1 MPTPPYGFVP
11 VVPKVAITDAPVFHH
26 GANPRQETLLSGE
39 LRLTL
44 KTLTPLLIG
53 HDRYRA
59 EQVNGQSPFEQGLVR
74 LPHDWGIAFPVKK
87 EKSIV
92 EPLRLDGRVLIPG
105 SALTGMLRHSL
116 GALLSA
122 PMERVAEHT
131 YSYRPNIA
139 HADPRYDQVLYA
151 SRPAV
156 VLAVDPVLKVKVLQ
170 EARAAVFLR
179 GGRVGGTPRDDQ
191 WVWQQLGSPSAGAP
205 LSTTY
210 SEVRLDGYKDVIHLI
225 PAPPGAVQALD
236 HRYFTYKGG
245 MDGSGDLARLFS
257 GAGKAYRH
265 ALVHAA
271 HYAKGVPLDI
281 DEAVHQRYR
290 DTQCHLIHTT
300 TGHLSSRHPLV
311 KHNNQT
317 EIDRVIAGIEASAR
331 LEVGQLI
338 YVEVELD
345 RTAQKLIRV
354 TSFGHNH
361 HYRVRYTDSVQDVWN
376 ETAYTR
382 RAVLA
387 PLQWE
392 TALAPP
398 PEPGQPDHAPPAGLS
413 AARLLFG
420 YASSQADDS
429 GTKGI
434 GKGDFERL
442 AGRLAFNMAVEQ
454 VQNPQDITRFL
465 DNGRPIPLR
474 VLGQPRPSAVEYY
487 LDQTGAQGE
496 RLNTYGDLPNQRG
509 AELQGRKDYLHQ
521 PDAATDSSLYRL
533 DSDLA
538 ALDGCPEKAAFLQSL
553 PGLPINAAQLS
564 SRDIAKVLLERDA
577 AWIKGWEDQLSK
589 QSKDEKRQGLPPA
602 QQTAKK
608 ILHSIP
614 VRTFLRAIEHLQG
627 DQAALA
633 RYVVKPGTAFR
644 CTLRFRDLR
653 PWELGAVLLAL
664 EPVRIGTLQTILPQT
679 QTIRSL
685 CAQVSAEWSNP
696 PTAPLFAQKLGGG
709 RPLGLGSV
717 RIAVDRLAIWDGTT
731 LVPPAEGHAP
741 GQDRGVV
748 ADAFKTLGEKLKPM
762 ARDAQGAKVIES
774 WLQVHRYQGQ
784 PRRDYPRAEDPSSGR
799 HEIYVWHTQ
808 QRRAHAKQRR
818 IRR

>member
-1 MPTPPYGFVP
+1 MAEEDRNGGRGGRPAPGRPAASRGSAPGGIRPSRPVPDRGTPRSQPGGPTGPETLNQPTGKPDTPPLPYGFVP
-11 VVPKVAITDAPVFHH
+11 VVPELAVTDAPVFHH
-26 GANPRQETLLSGE
+26 GANPDQEQLLSGE
-39 LRLTL
+39 IRLTL
-44 KTLTPLLIG
+44 KALTPLLIG

-59 EQVNGQSPFEQGLVR
+59 DQVNGHTPLAHGLVH
-74 LPHDWGIAFPVKK
+74 LPDAWGLAFPVKK

-139 HADPRYDQVLYA
+139 HADPRDGPVRYA
-151 SRPAV
+151 SRPAIIC
-156 VLAVDPVLKVKVLQ
+156 AIAPVLKVLVLR
-170 EARAAVFLR
+170 EARAAVFLKAK
-179 GGRVGGTPRDDQ
+179 GEDND
-191 WVWQQLGSPSAGAP
+191 WVWRQIGSPSAGDP
-205 LSTTY
+205 VNSTY
-210 SEVRLDGYKDVIHLI
+210 SGVRLDDRNHLV
-225 PAPPGAVQALD
+225 PDAPNFAQTLNHV
-236 HRYFTYKGG
+236 YFTYQGG
-245 MDGSGDLARLFS
+245 MDGSGDLARQFEENN
-257 GAGKAYRH
+257 KTNNKTKTKTKTKTYRH
-265 ALVHAA
+265 VLVRED
-271 HYAKGVPLDI
+271 HYATGAPLDV
-281 DEAVHQRYR
+281 DREVYQRYL
-290 DTQCHLIHTT
+290 DTQRHLSDQKS
-300 TGHLSSRHPLV
+300 GHLSSRHPLV
-311 KHNNQT
+311 KHDNQT
-317 EIDRVIAGIEASAR
+317 QISRIIARIEASTN

-345 RTAQKLIRV
+345 PTTEKPIRV

-376 ETAYTR
+376 GTAYER

-398 PEPGQPDHAPPAGLS
+398 PEPEQPDHAPPAGLS

-454 VQNPQDITRFL
+454 VQNPVDTKRFL
-465 DNGRPIPLR
+465 EEGHTIPLR
-474 VLGQPRPSAVEYY
+474 VLGQPRPSAVECY
-487 LDQTGAQGE
+487 LDQTGAQGDQ
-496 RLNTYGDLPNQRG
+496 LNTYGDLPNQRG

-538 ALDGCPEKAAFLQSL
+538 VLDGCPEKAAFLQ
-553 PGLPINAAQLS
+553 
-564 SRDIAKVLLERDA
+564 
-577 AWIKGWEDQLSK
+577 
-589 QSKDEKRQGLPPA
+589 
-602 QQTAKK
+602 
-608 ILHSIP
+608 
-614 VRTFLRAIEHLQG
+614 G
-627 DQAALA
+627 DQAAQA
-633 RYVVKPGTAFR
+633 RYVVKPDTAFR

-664 EPVRIGTLQTILPQT
+664 EPGRVACLREILPKTT
-679 QTIRSL
+679 QTLCDQARS
-685 CAQVSAEWSNP
+685 EWSNP

-741 GQDRGVV
+741 GQDRGFV

-762 ARDAQGAKVIES
+762 ARDAQGAKVIEY
-774 WLQVHRYQGQ
+774 WLLVHRYQGQ

-799 HEIYVWHTQ
+799 HEIYVWHTK

>member
-1 MPTPPYGFVP
+1 MTGAPPYGFVP
-11 VVPKVAITDAPVFHH
+11 VVPRIAVTDAPVFHH
-26 GANPRQETLLSGE
+26 GANAHQETLLSGE

-59 EQVNGQSPFEQGLVR
+59 DQVKGQSPLEPPEQGLVR
-74 LPHDWGIAFPVKK
+74 LPQDWGIAFPVQK

-122 PMERVAEHT
+122 PMERVAERT

-139 HADPRYDQVLYA
+139 HADPRYDRVLYA

-156 VLAVDPVLKVKVLQ
+156 VLAVEPVLKVKVLP
-170 EARAAVFLR
+170 EPRAAVFLR
-179 GGRVGGTPRDDQ
+179 GGPTPRDDR
-191 WVWQQLGSPSAGAP
+191 WVWQQIGSPLAGVRVTGTFAD
-205 LSTTY
+205 L
-210 SEVRLDGYKDVIHLI
+210 RLDDRNHLI
-225 PAPPGAVQALD
+225 PAAPGSVQALN
-236 HRYFTYKGG
+236 HRYCTYQGG

-257 GAGKAYRH
+257 SAGKTYRH
-265 ALVHAA
+265 ALVRAD

-281 DEAVHQRYR
+281 DEAVRQRYR
-290 DTQCHLIHTT
+290 DSQRHLIDTT

-311 KHNNQT
+311 KHNNQV
-317 EIDRVIAGIEASAR
+317 EIDRIVAGIEASTK

-338 YVEVELD
+338 YVEVEFHP
-345 RTAQKLIRV
+345 TTQQPIRV

-376 ETAYTR
+376 GTAYER

-398 PEPGQPDHAPPAGLS
+398 PEPAQPGHAPPAGLS

-420 YASSQADDS
+420 YASDQADDS
-429 GTKGI
+429 GTRGI

-454 VQNPQDITRFL
+454 VQNPQDSTRFL

-474 VLGQPRPSAVEYY
+474 VLGQPRPSAVELY
-487 LDQTGAQGE
+487 LDQTGAAGE
-496 RLNTYGDLPNQRG
+496 RLNTYGDLPTQNG
-509 AELQGRKDYLHQ
+509 AELRGRKDYLHQ

-553 PGLPINAAQLS
+553 PAQAGLPPNAAQLC
-564 SRDIAKVLLERDA
+564 SRDIAKVLLTRDA
-577 AWIKGWEDQLSK
+577 AWINGWEK
-589 QSKDEKRQGLPPA
+589 
-602 QQTAKK
+602 QTAKK

-664 EPVRIGTLQTILPQT
+664 EPGRIGTLQQMLPQT

-685 CAQVSAEWSNP
+685 CAEARSEWSNP
-696 PTAPLFAQKLGGG
+696 PAAPLFAQKLGGG

-717 RIAVDRLAIWDGTT
+717 RIGIDRLAIWDGKT

-748 ADAFKTLGEKLKPM
+748 ADAFETLGEKLKPM
-762 ARDAQGAKVIES
+762 ARDAQGTKVIES
-774 WLQVHRYQGQ
+774 WLKNHQYRGQ
-784 PRRDYPRAEDPSSGR
+784 PRLDYPRAQEASSGR

-818 IRR
+818 TR